1 LAQYASTEPLGRL
14 SFNDQSSIVSQLR
27 ATATVN
33 GDSIHIPETQDSV
46 SVFGEVR
53 VPSSHIYSSEYR
65 LNEYIN
71 AAGGLSLSADDTGI
85 VIIKASGQV
94 VPVRSGRLFSRGVEL
109 NPGDTIL
116 VPPDLNVNL
125 QRNLTLVTDITQI
138 IYQMAVAV
146 AAVNSLGTN

>member
-1 LAQYASTEPLGRL
+1 
-14 SFNDQSSIVSQLR
+14 
-27 ATATVN
+27 VN
-33 GDSIHIPETQDSV
+33 GDSIHIPEIQDSV
-46 SVFGEVR
+46 SIFGEVR
-53 VPSSHIYSSEYR
+53 VPSSHIYSGEYR

-71 AAGGLSLSADDTGI
+71 AAGGLTLSADATGI

-94 VPVRSGRLFSRGVEL
+94 VPVRSGRLFSREVEL

-125 QRNLTLVTDITQI
+125 QRNLTLITDITQI

-146 AAVNSLGTN
+146 AAVNSLNP